1 MQSGFY
7 ETRSRYY
14 LQSIWNPFFLPVGLC
29 LSILIKLSSKG
40 AVFYRSH
47 RRGKDNLSI
56 YCWKFR
62 TMYQDAEQRLSTILE
77 KDPALQ
83 KEWNTYYKLKRDPRV
98 TCVGKFLRK
107 TSLDE
112 IPQFWNVLKG
122 DLSLVGPRPVTDVE
136 ITKYFGNK
144 AKKILSVRPGLT
156 GIWQTS
162 GRNLITFEE
171 RIKLEE
177 HYIDKR
183 SIILDLRIIC
193 KTIPMLFFPREPS
206 SERRYCHR
214 RCWLYRQ
221 PRL

>member
-1 MQSGFY
+1 MKRAVDIIFSLFGIF
-7 ETRSRYY
+7 
-14 LQSIWNPFFLPVGLC
+14 FFLPVGLC
-29 LSILIKLSSKG
+29 LAILIKLSSKG
-40 AVFYRSH
+40 SILYRSH

-77 KDPALQ
+77 RDPALQ
-83 KEWNTYYKLKRDPRV
+83 KEWNTYYKLKKDPRV

-162 GRNLITFEE
+162 GRNLLTFEE

-183 SIILDLRIIC
+183 SIILDIRIIC
-193 KTIPMLFFPREPS
+193 KTIPMLFFPKGAF
-206 SERRYCHR
+206 
-214 RCWLYRQ
+214 
-221 PRL
+221 